1 MEKIINNESFK
12 SVKSHVCSIQDSNIV
27 FFTEY
32 IEKEEIFGIRIIF
45 DLYTCDDVS
54 KFLISGAN
62 FFMDN
67 KTYRVLE

>member
-1 MEKIINNESFK
+1 MEKIKNNESFK

-54 KFLISGAN
+54 KFLISGSN

-67 KTYRVLE
+67 KTYGVLE